1 MKHRLLF
8 LIILTA
14 CLICIDM
21 SSGLSVHCFTS
32 ALITAFVLSWP
43 TKFLPT
49 ILRSVIQL
57 LIGES
62 FVFLC
67 IVDCYCQTFLGS
79 PITPQLFNSVLL
91 SNFRETHEF
100 FSGFVNSHT
109 IVHWRIGSLLLMV
122 FMLPIVLGVRWS
134 PSAITNTKTF
144 KCLWRGVVVVCLLCE
159 AIPGFHY
166 IQLYLQE
173 DIEKV
178 EGLIFRHYHEE
189 VPTPLHRFVFAYY
202 SILMSRHTLEK
213 IKIST
218 FNAKI
223 DNCTHNSPH
232 IVLIIGESYNK
243 HHSSLYGY
251 RLPTTPL
258 QQMRQERGE
267 LILFD
272 DAVTRW
278 NITSN
283 AFLDMFSV
291 WQHDCRHPVTAYPL
305 FPVVFR
311 RAGYTVT
318 FFSNQYILR
327 GFRRGATNQ
336 SGHFFLAD
344 AELSDSMF
352 TYRNND
358 QSQYDMGLVKQVK
371 DYMRE
376 TTSQPLTLDIIHLIG
391 QHFEYSMRY
400 PHSQAIFSLADYKKR
415 KLDKFAKEIVMH
427 YDNATRYNDYVLDS
441 LLSMYEDEEV
451 IIVFVAD
458 HGEEVYDELPI
469 HGRLFQ
475 EPSSQQLKNEYQ
487 VPMWIW
493 CSESY
498 ISCHPDIVEQIRSL
512 SKKHFTTDA
521 LANMLLYFAGIKM
534 E

>member
-1 MKHRLLF
+1 
-8 LIILTA
+8 
-14 CLICIDM
+14 
-21 SSGLSVHCFTS
+21 
-32 ALITAFVLSWP
+32 
-43 TKFLPT
+43 
-49 ILRSVIQL
+49 
-57 LIGES
+57 
-62 FVFLC
+62 
-67 IVDCYCQTFLGS
+67 
-79 PITPQLFNSVLL
+79 
-91 SNFRETHEF
+91 
-100 FSGFVNSHT
+100 
-109 IVHWRIGSLLLMV
+109 
-122 FMLPIVLGVRWS
+122 
-134 PSAITNTKTF
+134 
-144 KCLWRGVVVVCLLCE
+144 
-159 AIPGFHY
+159 
-166 IQLYLQE
+166 
-173 DIEKV
+173 
-178 EGLIFRHYHEE
+178 
-189 VPTPLHRFVFAYY
+189 
-202 SILMSRHTLEK
+202 
-213 IKIST
+213 
-218 FNAKI
+218 
-223 DNCTHNSPH
+223 
-232 IVLIIGESYNK
+232 
-243 HHSSLYGY
+243 
-251 RLPTTPL
+251 
-258 QQMRQERGE
+258 
-267 LILFD
+267 
-272 DAVTRW
+272 
-278 NITSN
+278 
-283 AFLDMFSV
+283 
-291 WQHDCRHPVTAYPL
+291 
-305 FPVVFR
+305 
-311 RAGYTVT
+311 
-318 FFSNQYILR
+318 
-327 GFRRGATNQ
+327 
-336 SGHFFLAD
+336 
-344 AELSDSMF
+344 MF